1 MANVKLIQNPC
12 EQPAASR
19 SVLRGPVVRGAWGL
33 VVTAGVLGT
42 SAGVFGV
49 VPAAAEPVSRTL
61 RYTCSVPMADE
72 RQGTVKIDSDV
83 PKSATVGM
91 PTPKFVIRAAVPV
104 SAADARELRKAGIKT
119 ITGTVD
125 AKVHVTA
132 PGVETDLGVPFQV
145 ARTSVPAS
153 GPFQV
158 KATGVAP
165 TRTFTRPGGARITVG
180 DLTAHVT
187 ASGGIV
193 TVKLDL
199 PCGLDPGQNNVVA
212 SFDVAGAGTTTGP
225 APSGTADTAT
235 SRTAGSRNPSD
246 DARTDTTPEGSAD
259 PSGAMAETGSRGT
272 RTLVAL
278 AAGSAV
284 LGALA
289 VAAAFR
295 SRSRGR

>member
-1 MANVKLIQNPC
+1 MANVELIQNPC
-12 EQPAASR
+12 GRQAASR
-19 SVLRGPVVRGAWGL
+19 FVPRGPVARAAWGL
-33 VVTAGVLGT
+33 VVTAGVMGT
-42 SAGVFGV
+42 GVGVFGA

-72 RQGTVKIDSDV
+72 RRGTVEIDSDV
-83 PKSATVGM
+83 PKSAAVGK
-91 PTPKFVIRAAVPV
+91 PTPKFAIHAVV
-104 SAADARELRKAGIKT
+104 SVGEADARALRKAGIKT

-125 AKVHVTA
+125 AKAHVTA

-153 GPFQV
+153 GPFRV
-158 KATGVAP
+158 EATGVAP

-225 APSGTADTAT
+225 APSGAADTAT
-235 SRTAGSRNPSD
+235 PGTSGSRNPGDGAGTST
-246 DARTDTTPEGSAD
+246 APEGPAD

-272 RTLVAL
+272 RILVPL
-278 AAGSAV
+278 AVGSAL
-284 LGALA
+284 LGTLA

-295 SRSRGR
+295 FRSRGR